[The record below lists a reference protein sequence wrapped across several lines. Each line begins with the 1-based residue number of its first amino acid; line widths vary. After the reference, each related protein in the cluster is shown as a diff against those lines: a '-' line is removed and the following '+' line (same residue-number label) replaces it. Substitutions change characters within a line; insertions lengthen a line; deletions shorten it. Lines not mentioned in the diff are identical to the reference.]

1 MTFHQVENVLRCHYC
16 GREMPPPKTCPK
28 CGSRYIKYFGAGT
41 QKVAEEVMKRFAGAR
56 VVRVDVDTTR
66 EKDAHEK
73 LLERFRSGEANVLVG
88 TQMIAKGLDFP
99 NVTLAGVVAADMSLN
114 LPDYRSRERT
124 FQLITQVAGRAGRA
138 EHPGRVVVQTYEPDH
153 YVIQLAAKQDYRAF
167 YLRESAYRR
176 KALYPPFTAIAR
188 IVFSAKAAAQ
198 AQAAAEAAEA
208 ALGEFL
214 DREGMRPDVVQMRA
228 VEAPIKLLRGLARW
242 QVFLK
247 MYFKGISTG
256 EPRDAI
262 AGRPRARGRAGR
274 VRDQPLQSVLTKK
287 EREEM
292 AIRKIMVLG
301 EDDVLRKRSR
311 RVDKFDKRLRT
322 LLDDMADTMYKADGV
337 GLAAPQVGVL
347 KRAVVI
353 DVGEGLIELV
363 NPEIIASEGAVVGPE
378 GCLSVPER
386 RGTVERPER
395 VTVKAQNRD
404 GREVQIEATELLA
417 VALCHEIDH
426 LDGVLY
432 VDKMIE
438 DITDQDEDEEGE

>member
-1 MTFHQVENVLRCHYC
+1 
-16 GREMPPPKTCPK
+16 
-28 CGSRYIKYFGAGT
+28 
-41 QKVAEEVMKRFAGAR
+41 
-56 VVRVDVDTTR
+56 
-66 EKDAHEK
+66 
-73 LLERFRSGEANVLVG
+73 
-88 TQMIAKGLDFP
+88 
-99 NVTLAGVVAADMSLN
+99 
-114 LPDYRSRERT
+114 
-124 FQLITQVAGRAGRA
+124 
-138 EHPGRVVVQTYEPDH
+138 
-153 YVIQLAAKQDYRAF
+153 
-167 YLRESAYRR
+167 
-176 KALYPPFTAIAR
+176 
-188 IVFSAKAAAQ
+188 
-198 AQAAAEAAEA
+198 
-208 ALGEFL
+208 
-214 DREGMRPDVVQMRA
+214 
-228 VEAPIKLLRGLARW
+228 
-242 QVFLK
+242 
-247 MYFKGISTG
+247 
-256 EPRDAI
+256 
-262 AGRPRARGRAGR
+262 
-274 VRDQPLQSVLTKK
+274 
-287 EREEM
+287 M

-311 RVDKFDKRLRT
+311 RVDKFDKRLHT

-363 NPEIIASEGAVVGPE
+363 NPEIVASEGAVVGPE